1 MCMHTFLRSY
11 SKNEY
16 NLNALNKIAKDF
28 EYNTFFTAF
37 KDYTITTWLNT

>member
-28 EYNTFFTAF
+28 EYSTFLLHL
-37 KDYTITTWLNT
+37 KTTQ